1 MSLDARIASA
11 VEDLERRT
19 SVDAAAGLERLR
31 QTHRR
36 RVTMRAVS
44 TLAVVMALL
53 VAGAVWRLGGP
64 PRQPDPAPDRPHVSN
79 GALVAVRGDGAVR
92 RAPLGDVVAIGG
104 SIAHLPDDVPE
115 GAHLI
120 WSADGTELVYSSSSR
135 NLNLVAF
142 NVETGDVRTLMTCAT
157 WCPAGASP
165 DTSRIALAAKGEL
178 RISTPDGESVVP
190 LPGLRPSVPV
200 WSPDATRI
208 AFAAPTG
215 LYVVGADGSGLHRLI
230 ASPDERLLLIPP
242 SWSPDGA
249 SLAYIEGTP
258 DDIAADDVVNA
269 TYSVVAVDA
278 TSGSSRYLADAG
290 QCVCLGLPAPVVA
303 WSPDGSLVGF
313 TVPGP
318 GVFAVPALGGEV
330 ERLSDEVHGGG
341 LAWQPVID

>member
-1 MSLDARIASA
+1 MSLDSRIASA

-31 QTHRR
+31 QTRRR

-44 TLAVVMALL
+44 TVAVVMVLM
-53 VAGAVWRLGGP
+53 VAGVVWRPGGP
-64 PRQPDPAPDRPHVSN
+64 PRPPDPAPDRPHVSN
-79 GALVAVRGDGAVR
+79 GALVAVRPDWVPA
-92 RAPLGDVVAIGG
+92 ALDDVVAVGG

-135 NLNLVAF
+135 GLNLVAF

-157 WCPAGASP
+157 WCPAGASR

-178 RISTPDGESVVP
+178 RISAPDGESFVL
-190 LPGLRPSVPV
+190 LPGLRPGVPV

-215 LYVVGADGSGLHRLI
+215 LYVVGADGSGLHQLI
-230 ASPDERLLLIPP
+230 ASPDERLVMLPP

-249 SLAYIEGTP
+249 SLAYLEGTRCRACW
-258 DDIAADDVVNA
+258 AAMA
-269 TYSVVAVDA
+269 MS
-278 TSGSSRYLADAG
+278 
-290 QCVCLGLPAPVVA
+290 
-303 WSPDGSLVGF
+303 
-313 TVPGP
+313 
-318 GVFAVPALGGEV
+318 
-330 ERLSDEVHGGG
+330 
-341 LAWQPVID
+341 